1 MTRAARIAAL
11 LSLSAVWLMGADDS
25 WIAKA
30 GGTVTR
36 DASGHITRVDLR
48 SSWVTDVDL
57 AQLAAIPTLQSIDLS
72 LTRITDHGMQQ
83 LKSAANITDLNLYYA
98 ELVTDEGVAAIK
110 DWKHLKRIN
119 LRGTHITDTTL
130 EHLAGMETLES
141 IDVGFA
147 QITDV
152 GPDRLAGL
160 PHLKELTLGGN
171 KLTDVGLQPLRHL
184 QTLTYLDLSG
194 VQRADSGLWSVN
206 LGDRGIETIATLRD
220 LRELRLTGLPVTT
233 ASVEKLKSL
242 SKLERIDLQGCKRI
256 ADDAAP
262 ALAALPAL
270 QFADLKGTAF
280 TEAGARALKAAKP
293 NAQALYGPIPS
304 LASVR

>member
-1 MTRAARIAAL
+1 MKRAARIAAL
-11 LSLSAVWLMGADDS
+11 LSLTAVWLVGADDS

-30 GGTVTR
+30 GGAVTR
-36 DASGHITRVDLR
+36 DASGHITRVDLH

-57 AQLAAIPTLQSIDLS
+57 AQLAAIPTLQSLDLS

-83 LKSAANITDLNLYYA
+83 LKTAPNITDLNLRYA

-130 EHLAGMETLES
+130 EHLAGIETLES

-184 QTLTYLDLSG
+184 QTLTYLDIGG
-194 VQRADSGLWSVN
+194 VQRTDSGLWSIN
-206 LGDRGIETIATLRD
+206 LGDRGIETIATLRE
-220 LRELRLTGLPVTT
+220 LRELRLAGT
-233 ASVEKLKSL
+233 AVSAASIEKLDTL
-242 SKLERIDLQGCKRI
+242 NKLERIELQGCKRI
-256 ADDAAP
+256 GDDAAP
-262 ALAALPAL
+262 AMAALPAL
-270 QFADLKGTAF
+270 QIADLKGTAF
-280 TEAGARALKAAKP
+280 TEAGVRDLKAARP

-304 LASVR
+304 RAGVR